1 MKKLIKILLFAVLV
15 ILLTRASFIDIYRIP
30 SDSMRN
36 LLHRGDLILANKTT
50 YGGILSGF
58 FSALGFRS
66 VPKRNEVYVFTINPE
81 YYGLFVKRCIGIPG
95 DVIQITGG
103 VVVINS
109 RQIAETNTV
118 RHQYKVWYNSYS
130 ITKQNFEKG
139 RIDLEENGGIKFPKY
154 LFIGLD
160 LSQLPFVR
168 KMEGVDSLTRYISR
182 NDSVKLSL
190 DRLGMSTEMPRLA
203 AFKIPYK
210 GMKIILDKNG
220 YAQYAYIIRHYENAA
235 FVEKDSS
242 LYISGRKTGY
252 YTFKKNY
259 YFMMG
264 DNRVNAIDS
273 RDYGPVPEDNFVGK
287 YLYKL

>member
-1 MKKLIKILLFAVLV
+1 MKKLIKILLLAVLV
-15 ILLTRASFIDIYRIP
+15 ILLTRSSFIDIYRIP

-36 LLHRGDLILANKTT
+36 LLYRGDLILANKTT
-50 YGGILSGF
+50 YGGILSGI
-58 FSALGFRS
+58 FSAFGIRS

-81 YYGLFVKRCIGIPG
+81 YYGLFVKRCIAIPG
-95 DVIQITGG
+95 DVIQITNG
-103 VVVINS
+103 VISINGQ
-109 RQIAETNTV
+109 QIAETNTV
-118 RHQYKVWYNSYS
+118 RHQYKVWYNNYS
-130 ITKQNFEKG
+130 MTKENFEKG
-139 RIDLEENGGIKFPKY
+139 KIDLEENGGIKFSKY

-160 LSQLPFVR
+160 LSQLPLVR
-168 KMEGVDSLTRYISR
+168 KMKGIDSLTRYIST

-203 AFKIPYK
+203 ALKIPYK
-210 GMKIILDKNG
+210 GMKIILDKQG
-220 YAQYAYIIRHYENAA
+220 YKQYAYIIRHYENAA
-235 FVEKDSS
+235 LIEKDSS
-242 LYISGRKTGY
+242 LYISGRKTGH